1 MKIKLRVVNK
11 GQALNV
17 GFGKGVQLASGTHEY
32 TLLKPLADEVVKT
45 CSALPELEAQLVQQP
60 IEIDPSTVD
69 GVQELQGKVVELEA
83 LVESTSKDLA
93 LRDNEVAELKK
104 ANSELQ
110 AKLDASKDA
119 EEEVTEEVTKEEP
132 PAKKTTKRQT
142 AKTETKE

>member
-17 GFGKGVQLASGTHEY
+17 GFGKGVLLASGTHEY
-32 TLLKPLADEVVKT
+32 TLLKPLADEVVKA
-45 CSALPELEAQLVQQP
+45 CSVLPELEVQLVQQP
-60 IEIDPSTVD
+60 IEVDPSTVD
-69 GVQELQGKVVELEA
+69 GGKELQEKVTKLEA

-93 LRDNEVAELKK
+93 LRDAEVAELKK
-104 ANSELQ
+104 ANGELQ
-110 AKLDASKDA
+110 AKLDAPKDA

-132 PAKKTTKRQT
+132 PAKKPTKRQA